1 MLNFIKLCVLYRFI
15 ALLTNWDNNDRP
27 EYMDIAY
34 SSERSIQDEL
44 ERVSEAEMS
53 TVIISYAVMFV
64 YIAIALG
71 HIKSFRTLMV
81 S

>member
-1 MLNFIKLCVLYRFI
+1 MLNFIKYCVLYRFI
-15 ALLTNWDNNDRP
+15 ALLKNWDTNERP
-27 EYMDIAY
+27 TYMDIAY